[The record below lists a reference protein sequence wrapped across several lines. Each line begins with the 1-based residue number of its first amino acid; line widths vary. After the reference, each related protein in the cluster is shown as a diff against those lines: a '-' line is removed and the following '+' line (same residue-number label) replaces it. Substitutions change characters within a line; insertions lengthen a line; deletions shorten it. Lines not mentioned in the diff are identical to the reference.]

1 MNEAATSPNEI
12 NNPQDAGKESRSYN
26 ERLTKEE
33 EVVNFSL
40 FLVIGFFVMLYSTYI
55 NTRLLH

>member
-12 NNPQDAGKESRSYN
+12 NNSQDAGKESRSYN